1 MTPQIDRQYFHSLY
15 FIEPKGVLFEII
27 LKLFL

>member
-1 MTPQIDRQYFHSLY
+1 MDRQYFHSLY